1 MRGKVVVDLRN
12 VFDPIAMREA
22 GFGYF
27 AIGRAQSQA
36 AN

>member
-1 MRGKVVVDLRN
+1 MRGKVIVDLRN

-27 AIGRAQSQA
+27 GIGRATSQKA
-36 AN
+36 D